1 MNKRMVRSWAVG
13 TVLLATIA
21 AFIWYIKTH
30 PDQIT
35 QLKATNPAWLAA
47 ILLANIGGMAALIG
61 LYQVL
66 VRMVGI
72 RLPATENMLLTIYSS
87 IANFFGPLQSGPGV
101 RAAYLKAK
109 HGLPLKR
116 YVLVTLVAYAVFAVL
131 SAFCLAVGTRPWWQT
146 ALAVMAAVGSSALVI
161 HTISKKHSS
170 ESKHLILTAPLMT
183 GVVIFTVL
191 QILFLTV
198 RFYLTL
204 RASGTDVSLGQAL
217 SYTGAANFAL
227 FVSVTPDGIGIREA
241 FLLFSQS
248 IHGVATSDIVAAS
261 LVDRAAYI
269 LFLGL
274 LFVLAV
280 GLHAKERIIRAS
292 SAKTAKNA
300 LH

>member
-1 MNKRMVRSWAVG
+1 MFVLMG
-13 TVLLATIA
+13 TFIA
-21 AFIWYIKTH
+21 FAWYLTTH
-30 PDQIT
+30 PEQMT
-35 QLKATNPAWLAA
+35 QLKETSPGWLIL
-47 ILLANIGGMAALIG
+47 ILLANIGGMTALVG

-66 VRMVGI
+66 VRMVGV

-116 YVLVTLVAYAVFAVL
+116 YVLVTLVAYAAFAVL

-146 ALAVMAAVGSSALVI
+146 GLAVLGAVCASTLVI
-161 HTISKKHSS
+161 RWLSKRNRS
-170 ESKHLILTAPLMT
+170 ESNHLILSAPLVS
-183 GVVIFTVL
+183 GVIVFTAL
-191 QILFLTV
+191 QILFLTF
-198 RFYLTL
+198 RYYLSL

-227 FVSVTPDGIGIREA
+227 FVSITPDGIGIREA

-248 IHGVATSDIVAAS
+248 IHGVATSDVVAAS
-261 LVDRAAYI
+261 LVDRAAYV

-274 LFVLAV
+274 LSVLAL
-280 GLHAKERIIRAS
+280 GLHAKDKITQLKP
-292 SAKTAKNA
+292 AKTDKKA